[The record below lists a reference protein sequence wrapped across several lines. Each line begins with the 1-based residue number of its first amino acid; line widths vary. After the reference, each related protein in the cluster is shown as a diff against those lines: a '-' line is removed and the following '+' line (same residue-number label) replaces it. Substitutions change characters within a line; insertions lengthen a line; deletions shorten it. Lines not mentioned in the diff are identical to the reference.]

1 MAADCVNCYLELTR
15 LCCVFIVSYNCESFY
30 FDSSHFISGH
40 VGLLMIAFG
49 IHAHRRHGGPRIA
62 GLYDGTKSEILLSLW
77 AGRPHRTF
85 QLCVYRWCCD
95 SQHHVYFKSRV
106 IAPRLRALPA
116 DSAAGA
122 EAAVRGQNAIVVV
135 RLATLRVRAPRRL
148 AVDLVGMAVVPVEEA
163 EVEDTVV
170 SAAAVTKRRGA

>member
-1 MAADCVNCYLELTR
+1 M
-15 LCCVFIVSYNCESFY
+15 
-30 FDSSHFISGH
+30 
-40 VGLLMIAFG
+40 
-49 IHAHRRHGGPRIA
+49 
-62 GLYDGTKSEILLSLW
+62 
-77 AGRPHRTF
+77 
-85 QLCVYRWCCD
+85 
-95 SQHHVYFKSRV
+95 

-122 EAAVRGQNAIVVV
+122 EAVVRGQNAIVVV

-148 AVDLVGMAVVPVEEA
+148 AVDLVGTAVVPVEEA

>member
-1 MAADCVNCYLELTR
+1 
-15 LCCVFIVSYNCESFY
+15 
-30 FDSSHFISGH
+30 
-40 VGLLMIAFG
+40 MIA
-49 IHAHRRHGGPRIA
+49 P
-62 GLYDGTKSEILLSLW
+62 S
-77 AGRPHRTF
+77 
-85 QLCVYRWCCD
+85 
-95 SQHHVYFKSRV
+95 
-106 IAPRLRALPA
+106 LRALLA

-122 EAAVRGQNAIVVV
+122 EAVVRGQNAIVVV